1 MQSTTFTVDAALL
14 RELGDRLIGR
24 SYIALAELVKN
35 AYDADATDCRIELD
49 DDRIVVWDNGHGMSE
64 QDFHRHWLRIGTT
77 HKTAAP
83 ASPRLARAMTGSKG
97 LGRLSVQFLA
107 DEMTLESTSVDDSSR
122 HLYASVDWTSIQ
134 HGSDLDTVAVRWEM
148 RPDSLVYPDDRRTG
162 TKIVLSKLRSD
173 WNATEIERLGQD
185 VWMLQS
191 PFRRF
196 HRHSDAGTA
205 QDFYVHLDAPGVDGA
220 RVAFDKFQDALFENW
235 KARITGSIEDGRV
248 TATSTVTVE
257 FKEDYPKGVER
268 ATSFRETVALP
279 AVAPGRPRSTG
290 SDSPA
295 VDRAR
300 FEILVFKP
308 ERRQPAGMPVA
319 EMRDYLRNFG
329 NVAVYDAGFR
339 LPYYGPDQ
347 DWLRIAVDQGRRLG
361 TSALLPSHLKVDA
374 PYLLDLPAP
383 GRILGIV
390 EIDTNHE
397 RAAAEQAEA
406 QRTAAQQAEAPPGQC
421 LQIQPG
427 RDRLADNAA
436 FEQLRDLVRFS
447 LDYYANRFKLLSL
460 QASERRRAKEPPSR
474 TFGRAIAAIDRNE
487 AEIPRPAFQEIR
499 REVVAATK
507 AAEREER
514 HLDRRAVL
522 LAPLATA
529 GMTALALNHELAR
542 ELLLLEQ
549 VSGRLRTIAASA
561 QLPRVAAVAD
571 ELATG
576 AERFAAL
583 RQLFDPLLV
592 AEDRAATDR
601 LRVRAVLRQVLRGF
615 GPLMARVDFRTPDV
629 PHELR
634 FPLGSFAEWSAM
646 IQNLLTNAWNAMLD
660 SERAEI
666 LFEGGS
672 GKRGLEWLRVSDT
685 GVGLGIPLEESQTL
699 FEPFERHLRISP
711 ENRSIGMGGQGLGL
725 TIVRMIAQ
733 RRGAQVA
740 FVKPGAG
747 FATTLQVSWR
757 GVAK

>member
-35 AYDADATDCRIELD
+35 AYDADAIDCRIELD

-83 ASPRLARAMTGSKG
+83 SSPRLGRAMTGSKG

-122 HLYASVDWTSIQ
+122 HLYAFVDWTTIQ
-134 HGSDLDTVAVRWEM
+134 HGSDLDTVAVLWEM
-148 RPDSLVYPDDRRTG
+148 RSDSLVYPDDRSTG
-162 TKIVLSKLRSD
+162 TRIVLSKLRSE

-191 PFRRF
+191 PFRRS
-196 HRHSDAGTA
+196 HRRSDAGTA
-205 QDFYVHLDAPGVDGA
+205 QDFYVHLDAPGIDGA

-235 KARITGSIEDGRV
+235 KARISGAIEDGRV

-257 FKEDYPKGVER
+257 FKEDYPKDVEKPK
-268 ATSFRETVALP
+268 SFRETVALP
-279 AVAPGRPRSTG
+279 VAAPGRPRSVG
-290 SDSPA
+290 SQSPA

-308 ERRQPAGMPVA
+308 ERRQPGGVPVA

-329 NVAVYDAGFR
+329 NVSVYDAGFR

-347 DWLRIAVDQGRRLG
+347 DWLQIAVDQGRRLV
-361 TSALLPSHLKVDA
+361 TSGLLPSRLKVDA

-383 GRILGIV
+383 GRIFGIV

-397 RAAAEQAEA
+397 RAAAQNAVQGTDTEPTDA
-406 QRTAAQQAEAPPGQC
+406 RPGQC

-436 FEQLRDLVRFS
+436 FEQLRDVVRFS
-447 LDYYANRFKLLSL
+447 LDFYANRFKLLSL

-474 TFGRAIAAIDRNE
+474 TFSRAIASIDRNQ

-507 AAEREER
+507 AAKREEQ

-542 ELLLLEQ
+542 EILLLEQ
-549 VSGRLRTIAASA
+549 VADRLRAIAASSR
-561 QLPRVAAVAD
+561 LPELRATADDIAAGARRVAS
-571 ELATG
+571 
-576 AERFAAL
+576 L
-583 RQLFDPLLV
+583 RELFDPLLV
-592 AEDRAATDR
+592 AEDRDATDR
-601 LRVRAVLRQVLRGF
+601 LRVRAVARQVVRGLRT
-615 GPLMARVDFRTPDV
+615 LMGRVDFQTRDV
-629 PHELR
+629 PEHLR

-646 IQNLLTNAWNAMLD
+646 LQNILTNAWNAMLD
-660 SERAEI
+660 SEHASI
-666 LFEGGS
+666 VLEGG
-672 GKRGLEWLRVSDT
+672 RGARGREWLRISDT
-685 GVGLGIPLEESQTL
+685 GVGIGVPLQDSEAL
-699 FEPFERHLRISP
+699 FEPFQRHLRISP
-711 ENRSIGMGGQGLGL
+711 GNRSIAMGGQGLGL
-725 TIVRMIAQ
+725 AIVRMIAQ
-733 RRGAQVA
+733 RRGAQAA
-740 FVKPGAG
+740 FVEPSPG
-747 FATTLQVSWR
+747 FSTTFEISWR
-757 GVAK
+757 GADK

>member
-35 AYDADATDCRIELD
+35 AYDADAIDCRIELD
-49 DDRIVVWDNGHGMSE
+49 DDRIVVSDNGHGMSE

-83 ASPRLARAMTGSKG
+83 ASPRLGRAMTGSKG

-107 DEMTLESTSVDDSSR
+107 DEMTLESTSVDDPSH
-122 HLYASVDWTSIQ
+122 HLYAVVDWTSIQ
-134 HGSDLDTVAVRWEM
+134 HGSDLDTVAVLWEM
-148 RPDSLVYPDDRRTG
+148 RPDSPVYPDDRRTG
-162 TKIVLSKLRSD
+162 TRIVLNKLRSE

-191 PFRRF
+191 PFRRS
-196 HRHSDAGTA
+196 HRRSDAGTA
-205 QDFYVHLDAPGVDGA
+205 QDFYVHVDAPGIDGA

-235 KARITGSIEDGRV
+235 KARITGAIEDGRV
-248 TATSTVTVE
+248 TATCTVTVE
-257 FKEDYPKGVER
+257 FKEDYPKGVEQP
-268 ATSFRETVALP
+268 TSFRETVALP
-279 AVAPGRPRSTG
+279 AAAPGRPRPTRA
-290 SDSPA
+290 DSPA
-295 VDRAR
+295 LDRAR

-308 ERRQPAGMPVA
+308 ERRQPADMPVA

-329 NVAVYDAGFR
+329 NVSVYDAGFR

-361 TSALLPSHLKVDA
+361 ISALLPSHLKVDA

-406 QRTAAQQAEAPPGQC
+406 RRTAKEEAEAPPGQC

-436 FEQLRDLVRFS
+436 FEQLRGLVRFS
-447 LDYYANRFKLLSL
+447 LDFYANRFKLLSL
-460 QASERRRAKEPPSR
+460 QTSERRRAKEPPSR
-474 TFGRAIAAIDRNE
+474 TFNRAIAAIDRNE
-487 AEIPRPAFQEIR
+487 PEIPRPAFQEIR

-514 HLDRRAVL
+514 HLDQRAVL

-529 GMTALALNHELAR
+529 GMTALAFNHELAR

-549 VSGRLRTIAASA
+549 VSDRLRTIATSA
-561 QLPRVAAVAD
+561 KVPQVAPLAD

-576 AERFAAL
+576 AERLAAL

-592 AEDRAATDR
+592 AEDREPTDR
-601 LRVRAVLRQVLRGF
+601 LRVRAVLRQLVRGF
-615 GPLMARVDFRTPDV
+615 APLMARVVFGTGDV
-629 PHELR
+629 PDELR

-646 IQNLLTNAWNAMLD
+646 IQNLVTNAWNAMLD
-660 SERAEI
+660 SPRAEI

-685 GVGLGIPLEESQTL
+685 GVGLGVPLEESETL

-711 ENRSIGMGGQGLGL
+711 ENRSIAMGGQGLGL
-725 TIVRMIAQ
+725 AIVRMIAQ

-740 FVKPGAG
+740 FSKPRPG
-747 FATTLQVSWR
+747 FATTLEVSWK
-757 GVAK
+757 GAPQ